1 MYFPES
7 TFSRRPG
14 KSPYTLRTLFG
25 LVIDDAREAQFG
37 LGCQAS
43 VASDPSKR
51 VAT

>member
-7 TFSRRPG
+7 TFSRSPG